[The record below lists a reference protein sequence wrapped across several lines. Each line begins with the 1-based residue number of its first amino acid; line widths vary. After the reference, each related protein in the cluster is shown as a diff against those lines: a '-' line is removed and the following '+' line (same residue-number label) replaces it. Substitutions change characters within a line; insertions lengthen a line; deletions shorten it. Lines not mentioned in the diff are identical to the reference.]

1 MTILGGGDDLIIV
14 RAWYGGPHNHSGQ
27 VHHGSSLEH
36 GWLWQTGDR
45 KGVDVT
51 AILLS
56 SVRNG
61 ELNFNPERRGCN
73 DLFGFGHEW
82 QCHKVL
88 VVQYKYGESGKVQ
101 TWFSESV
108 GGEPYHCFLPASPS
122 TPEQI
127 AIALDIGGTNIK
139 ACFRA
144 RGSELLTWLEK
155 IPTNAAFTDKTTNTE
170 AVAAVCA
177 RLQSQLQAKGLHLCH
192 ATKLAISF
200 AGPIDLKTGHVLKA
214 YNLGGERHE
223 GDLAA
228 EFHNHLISTYKPL
241 SGGFPYLEPVVHI
254 MNDALA
260 PALAVVRTLQYS
272 HVSPAWAKLRAI
284 LPEHAHLP
292 VLCLSLGTSVGVS
305 AIHQAPDGE
314 IQIILPETWGN
325 AKFPTRAGD
334 TCIWQALGAG
344 ADSLSSVELKQRLLR
359 DDGALACLLRMYQA
373 EPSLG
378 PSPRTI
384 IFIGGRSQ
392 SLLDMNGTT
401 WQGAQGAEPILLAV
415 PKDVNELAV
424 IGALSYGVSPIEV
437 RVRRVAVIAG
447 LEASGS
453 EVFLGSKA

>member
-1 MTILGGGDDLIIV
+1 M
-14 RAWYGGPHNHSGQ
+14 A
-27 VHHGSSLEH
+27 
-36 GWLWQTGDR
+36 
-45 KGVDVT
+45 
-51 AILLS
+51 ALS
-56 SVRNG
+56 N
-61 ELNFNPERRGCN
+61 
-73 DLFGFGHEW
+73 
-82 QCHKVL
+82 
-88 VVQYKYGESGKVQ
+88 
-101 TWFSESV
+101 
-108 GGEPYHCFLPASPS
+108 

-155 IPTNAAFTDKTTNTE
+155 IPTNTAFTDKTTNTE

-200 AGPIDLKTGHVLKA
+200 AGPVDLKTGHVLKA

-228 EFHNHLISTYKPL
+228 EFRNHLISTYKPL

-415 PKDVNELAV
+415 PADVSELAV